1 MHVLIRG
8 WHDSAKMF
16 WMGKWQERGD
26 ETKYLVVN
34 FKLMAHKLVCAK
46 SVLAWE
52 DFTKNI

>member
-16 WMGKWQERGD
+16 WMGKWQEHGD

-46 SVLAWE
+46 SVIAWE